1 MAHPHGLVNQTF
13 KVDAV
18 ALGTLASRIAI
29 AINAEM
35 TAPESTFLMKRVRYF
50 LQLVGRTLADDGPV
64 LVVCNHGNAS
74 LAEVAAAIMEQNAI
88 GPSDASQMLGADN
101 AWMVYQ
107 NTIVPFVTRGDGTE
121 AHTDGKWIKFGANG
135 IPATENGG
143 LAFHAFNAGSGALS
157 TGSSINGIIQIQGVW
172 LND

>member
-1 MAHPHGLVNQTF
+1 MAHPHGLVQQTL

-18 ALGTLASRIAI
+18 ALGTLASRIAL

-35 TAPESTFLMKRVRYF
+35 TAPESTFLMKRYRYF

-64 LVVCNHGNAS
+64 LVCINHGNAS
-74 LAEVAAAIMEQNAI
+74 LAEVAAAIMEINPI
-88 GPSDASQMLGADN
+88 GPSDATQMLSQDSP
-101 AWMVYQ
+101 WMVYQ
-107 NTIVPFVTRGDGTE
+107 NTVRAFVMRGDGTE
-121 AHTDGKWIKFGANG
+121 SVMDSDWHNFGGNG

-143 LAFHAFNAGSGALS
+143 LAIHAFNAGSGALT
-157 TGSSINGIIQIQGVW
+157 TGSSINGIVQIQGVW